1 MAEPDFYAKSTG
13 NLIAEKTTAL
23 ADITQTIQQLEEEW
37 ISLQTLI
44 EELS

>member
-37 ISLQTLI
+37 LSLQTLI
-44 EELS
+44 EDHS